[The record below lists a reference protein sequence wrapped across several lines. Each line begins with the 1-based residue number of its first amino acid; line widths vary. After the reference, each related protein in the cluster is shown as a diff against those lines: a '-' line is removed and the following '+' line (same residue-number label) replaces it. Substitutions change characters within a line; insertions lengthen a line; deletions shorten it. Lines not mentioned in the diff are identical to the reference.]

1 MATTV
6 ITQETTSAL
15 LLSVASVGL
24 TDEQF
29 LRLCSDNG
37 DLRIELTAQKVLVIM
52 SPAGSKTGWRN
63 ARLTQRLA
71 NWAEQDDTGLAFDS
85 SAGFTLPN
93 GAKRAPDASWV
104 RRERWDALSEEEQ
117 EVFAPLCPDFVVELR
132 SPSDSLAMTQ
142 EKMREYIDN
151 GAQLGWL
158 IDPRTQRVYI
168 YRPGEAP
175 VCLEQPT
182 ILSAEPVLPGF
193 VFNVQEIW

>member
-1 MATTV
+1 MAPAV
-6 ITQETTSAL
+6 LTQETTSAL
-15 LLSVASVGL
+15 LLSVASVEL

-29 LRLCSDNG
+29 LRLCSDNS

-63 ARLTQRLA
+63 AKITQRLA
-71 NWAEQDDTGLAFDS
+71 NWTEQDDTGLAFDS

-104 RRERWDALSEEEQ
+104 RRARWEALSEEEQ
-117 EVFAPLCPDFVVELR
+117 EVFAPLCPDFVIELR
-132 SPSDSLAMTQ
+132 SPSDTLAMTQ

-158 IDPRTQRVYI
+158 IDPRTRRVYV

-175 VCLEQPT
+175 VCLEQPM

>member
-1 MATTV
+1 MAPTV
-6 ITQETTSAL
+6 MTQETTSAL

-29 LRLCSDNG
+29 LRLCSDNS

-71 NWAEQDDTGLAFDS
+71 NWTEQDDTGLAFDS
-85 SAGFTLPN
+85 SAGFILPN
-93 GAKRAPDASWV
+93 GAKRAPDAAWV
-104 RRERWDALSEEEQ
+104 RRERWEALSEEEQ

-132 SPSDSLAMTQ
+132 SPSDTLAMTQ

-158 IDPRTQRVYI
+158 IDPRTHRVYV

-182 ILSAEPVLPGF
+182 ILSAQPVLPGF
-193 VFNVQEIW
+193 IFNVQEIW